1 MPSCGTGALLARVG
15 IMSDSDNTVSTD
27 QPRDWGK
34 FFRKIPFL
42 CDLLDPKDRVA
53 VIRFAGVIADSS
65 MMKRAGVNYQ
75 KFREA
80 IPDAFDVPRV
90 KAVAIIIN
98 SPGGAPAQCSLISDR
113 IRALSDEKNI
123 PVFAF
128 VEDVAAS
135 GGYWL
140 ACIADE
146 IYVQETSVV
155 GSIGV
160 ISSGFGFDEFIAKHH
175 VTRRIYTS
183 GYDKSFLDP
192 FKTEKSGDL
201 ARLKNIQSDMHRTFK
216 DWVLERRGG
225 RLRGPESELM
235 EGAFWTGKTAV
246 SKGLVDGL
254 GQISSIMKNKFGD
267 DIQFIDCTPEK
278 KGLLSSLLPFG
289 QEGSFDLGQIVE
301 VAEEKAF
308 WSRFGL

>member
-1 MPSCGTGALLARVG
+1 MTHISQETPADASA
-15 IMSDSDNTVSTD
+15 DFFETD
-27 QPRDWGK
+27 QKREWGK
-34 FFRKIPFL
+34 YLKKIPFVSN
-42 CDLLDPKDRVA
+42 LLDPKDRVA
-53 VIRFAGVIADSS
+53 VLRFAGVIADAS

-80 IPDAFDVPRV
+80 IPDAFDVSRL

-113 IRALSDEKNI
+113 IRALSEEKNI

-146 IYVQETSVV
+146 IYAQETSIV

-160 ISSGFGFDEFIAKHH
+160 ISSGFGLEDFIAKHDIK
-175 VTRRIYTS
+175 RRVHTS
-183 GYDKSFLDP
+183 GCDKSFLDP
-192 FKTEKSGDL
+192 FKAEKADDV
-201 ARLKNIQSDMHRTFK
+201 ARLKDIQKDMHRSFK
-216 DWVLERRGG
+216 DWVIERRGG
-225 RLRGPESELM
+225 RLRGSEDELM
-235 EGAFWTGKTAV
+235 EGAFWTGKAAAE
-246 SKGLVDGL
+246 KGLIDGT
-254 GQISSIMKNKFGD
+254 GHIAAIMKNKYGD
-267 DIQFIDCTPEK
+267 DIQFVDCTPEK
-278 KGLLSSLLPFG
+278 KGLLSSLVPFG
-289 QEGSFDLGQIVE
+289 QEAKFDLGQIVE
-301 VAEEKAF
+301 VAEEKSF

>member
-1 MPSCGTGALLARVG
+1 MTQTTSEPAAETSG
-15 IMSDSDNTVSTD
+15 DFFETD
-27 QPRDWGK
+27 QKREWGK
-34 FFRKIPFL
+34 YLKKIPFVSN
-42 CDLLDPKDRVA
+42 LLDPKDRVA
-53 VIRFAGVIADSS
+53 VLRFAGVIADSS

-80 IPDAFDVPRV
+80 IPDAFDVSRV
-90 KAVAIIIN
+90 RAVAIIIN

-113 IRALSDEKNI
+113 IRALSEEKNI

-146 IYVQETSVV
+146 IYAQETSIV

-160 ISSGFGFDEFIAKHH
+160 ISAGFGFDEFIAKHDIK
-175 VTRRIYTS
+175 RRVHTS
-183 GYDKSFLDP
+183 GRDKSFLDP
-192 FKTEKSGDL
+192 FKAEKADDVL
-201 ARLKNIQSDMHRTFK
+201 RLKDIQADMHRSFK
-216 DWVLERRGG
+216 DWVIERRGG
-225 RLRGPESELM
+225 RLRGSEDELM
-235 EGAFWTGKTAV
+235 EGAFWTGKVAQE
-246 SKGLVDGL
+246 KGLIDGI
-254 GQISSIMKNKFGD
+254 GHIASIMKNKFGD

-289 QEGSFDLGQIVE
+289 QESALDLGQIVE
-301 VAEEKAF
+301 VAEEKSF